1 VDIACDDLA
10 ARQYG
15 DYRRGTPG
23 TWFAEDHPPLSL
35 EQAYAVQTEVARLRA
50 RDGSAVAGYKLGCIG
65 ARVREQFGMDG
76 PIRGFLYADELHR
89 SGAAISCARHANLAI
104 EGEMAVRLG
113 EDGAIAAAFP
123 IVELHNYVY
132 RGPKPTLAELIANNG
147 LNAGVVL
154 PDKEPALAEAGPLD
168 ATELEITLNGTLLER
183 GPLWSFGSPEAT
195 LRWLRDHLGRHGLAL
210 QPGQLI
216 LAGTALRLHP
226 VRPGD
231 RLEVSAGAFGSVRM
245 TVVD

>member
-1 VDIACDDLA
+1 MAIDIDALA
-10 ARQYG
+10 ARQLA
-15 DYRRGTPG
+15 DYRRATPG
-23 TWFAEDHPPLSL
+23 TWFAEDHPLLSL
-35 EQAYAVQTEVARLRA
+35 EEAYAVQDGVARLRV
-50 RDGSAVAGYKLGCIG
+50 RDGSAIAGYKLGCVG

-76 PIRGFLYADELHR
+76 PVRGLLYADELHR

-154 PDKEPALAEAGPLD
+154 PDKEPALADAGPLD
-168 ATELEITLNGTLLER
+168 ATELEVTLNGTPLER
-183 GPLWSFGSPEAT
+183 GPLWGFGSPEAT

-231 RLEVSAGAFGSVRM
+231 HLAVSAGAFGSVRM

>member
-1 VDIACDDLA
+1 MAIDIDALA
-10 ARQYG
+10 ARQLA
-15 DYRRGTPG
+15 DYRRATPG

-35 EQAYAVQTEVARLRA
+35 EEAYAVQDGAARLRA

-89 SGAAISCARHANLAI
+89 SGAAIPRARHANLAI

-123 IVELHNYVY
+123 VIELHNYVY
-132 RGPKPTLAELIANNG
+132 RGPRPTLAELIANNG

-154 PDKEPALAEAGPLD
+154 PDQEPALADAGPLD
-168 ATELEITLNGTLLER
+168 ATELEITLDGAPLER
-183 GPLWSFGSPEAT
+183 GPLWGFGSPEAT
-195 LRWLRDHLGRHGLAL
+195 LRWLRDHLGRHGLSL
-210 QPGQLI
+210 RPGHLI
-216 LAGTALRLHP
+216 LTGTALRLHT
-226 VRPGD
+226 VGPGD
-231 RLEVSAGAFGSVRM
+231 SLTVTAGPLGAVRM

>member
-1 VDIACDDLA
+1 MAIDIDALA
-10 ARQYG
+10 ARQLA
-15 DYRRGTPG
+15 DYRRATPG

-35 EQAYAVQTEVARLRA
+35 EEAYAVQDGAARLRV

-123 IVELHNYVY
+123 VIELHNYVY
-132 RGPKPTLAELIANNG
+132 RGPRPTLAELIANNG

-154 PDKEPALAEAGPLD
+154 PDEEPALADAGPLD
-168 ATELEITLNGTLLER
+168 ATELEITLDGALLER
-183 GPLWSFGSPEAT
+183 GPLWGFGSPEAT
-195 LRWLRDHLGRHGLAL
+195 LRWLRDHLERHGLGL
-210 QPGQLI
+210 RPGHLI
-216 LAGTALRLHP
+216 LTGTALRLHT

-231 RLEVSAGAFGSVRM
+231 CLTVTAGPLGAVRM

>member
-1 VDIACDDLA
+1 MDIACDDLA

-50 RDGSAVAGYKLGCIG
+50 RDGSAIAGYKLGCIG

-113 EDGAIAAAFP
+113 
-123 IVELHNYVY
+123 
-132 RGPKPTLAELIANNG
+132 
-147 LNAGVVL
+147 
-154 PDKEPALAEAGPLD
+154 
-168 ATELEITLNGTLLER
+168 
-183 GPLWSFGSPEAT
+183 
-195 LRWLRDHLGRHGLAL
+195 
-210 QPGQLI
+210 
-216 LAGTALRLHP
+216 
-226 VRPGD
+226 
-231 RLEVSAGAFGSVRM
+231 
-245 TVVD
+245 

>member
-23 TWFAEDHPPLSL
+23 SWFAEDHPPLSL

-104 EGEMAVRLG
+104 EGEMALRLG

-154 PDKEPALAEAGPLD
+154 PDKEPALADAGPLD

-183 GPLWSFGSPEAT
+183 GPLWASARRRRRCAGCGTTWVGTGWPCGPANWSWLGPRSGCTSSGPVIAWRCPPE
-195 LRWLRDHLGRHGLAL
+195 R
-210 QPGQLI
+210 
-216 LAGTALRLHP
+216 
-226 VRPGD
+226 
-231 RLEVSAGAFGSVRM
+231 SAPCA
-245 TVVD
+245 